1 MKVSTL
7 AVAHLAS
14 GVPFML
20 GVAGVSASMLPHHY
34 QFIHQHLT
42 STLYHFCLQIQAVH
56 ENAAVAAETLPLKDP
71 LNRKL
76 RPLSSKGDLIAAVPH
91 KALADTED
99 GLMGINTVRK
109 LQDID
114 ITLTGSTTFS
124 KIGNRRSS
132 AWDTCP
138 GSLDSAFMTG
148 DATTVVNFNRARLIP
163 TNEPNKYKLEAKAE
177 DAQVLKLGQGGDTL
191 TGTTCFDHSYRGGF
205 SIDLRGTGYSFAEG
219 STVTLTGW
227 SASMRLRVDGIEVLS
242 RNVWAGGTNIVHPL
256 SAGGQFLQAN
266 CGGWGGNCQSEI
278 FVLVPTGA
286 PTSSPTPNP
295 WQISFIEMRPN
306 FGANSVEE
314 LELDYQVGRGRDV
327 VHALYA
333 GNCNPNTNPVAINGL
348 QYNVTNTTGTPSNG
362 MEPLTLSY
370 SFDKSSITGSNIWN
384 KNETKIELC
393 QVVQLTAEGR
403 NGRMVITEDL
413 RNITVD
419 FDMGVNFSIDGNV
432 NLTGADINN
441 EQQNTSLSEYVTA
454 FKCNGLGTPKN
465 TDPLAPNTE
474 LNVCIESASSSVQ
487 IDKIVN
493 MVSGA

>member
-1 MKVSTL
+1 VCLGTITTEVKIDLDVGDDACPTGAPTSSPTTL
-7 AVAHLAS
+7 ATGAPTSSPTPLA
-14 GVPFML
+14 
-20 GVAGVSASMLPHHY
+20 
-34 QFIHQHLT
+34 
-42 STLYHFCLQIQAVH
+42 
-56 ENAAVAAETLPLKDP
+56 
-71 LNRKL
+71 
-76 RPLSSKGDLIAAVPH
+76 
-91 KALADTED
+91 
-99 GLMGINTVRK
+99 
-109 LQDID
+109 
-114 ITLTGSTTFS
+114 
-124 KIGNRRSS
+124 
-132 AWDTCP
+132 
-138 GSLDSAFMTG
+138 
-148 DATTVVNFNRARLIP
+148 
-163 TNEPNKYKLEAKAE
+163 
-177 DAQVLKLGQGGDTL
+177 
-191 TGTTCFDHSYRGGF
+191 
-205 SIDLRGTGYSFAEG
+205 
-219 STVTLTGW
+219 
-227 SASMRLRVDGIEVLS
+227 
-242 RNVWAGGTNIVHPL
+242 
-256 SAGGQFLQAN
+256 
-266 CGGWGGNCQSEI
+266 
-278 FVLVPTGA
+278 TGA

-314 LELDYQVGRGRDV
+314 LELDYQVARGCAV

-384 KNETKIELC
+384 NNETKIELC
-393 QVVQLTAEGR
+393 QVVQLTAAGP
-403 NGRMVITEDL
+403 NGPMVIIEDL

-419 FDMGVNFSIDGNV
+419 FDMGVDFSIDGNV